1 MNYGIQLYSV
11 RDMAKDDYEKA
22 LREVAALGYEFVEPA
37 GFFGHSAEEV
47 KEWLDK

>member
-22 LREVAALGYEFVEPA
+22 LCAIFNEFV
-37 GFFGHSAEEV
+37 
-47 KEWLDK
+47 K